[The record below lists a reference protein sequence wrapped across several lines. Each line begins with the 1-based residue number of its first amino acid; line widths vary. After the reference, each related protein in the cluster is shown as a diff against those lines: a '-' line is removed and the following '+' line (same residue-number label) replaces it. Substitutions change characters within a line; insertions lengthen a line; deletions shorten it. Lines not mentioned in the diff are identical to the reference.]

1 MGVQAKL
8 ISGIHDSIHQQDA
21 AVAVVQGA
29 ALFTMM
35 IYPPVNI
42 EMWKTRHEWEHPLIF
57 RETAGEPLH
66 PTSMLA
72 YPRVYIYPLFL
83 LFVGRIWKKIL
94 VNTSFFGRQ
103 ILPW

>member
-1 MGVQAKL
+1 MTNHHGKHYQSWPFYCYPDLDTSQKMGVQAKL

-42 EMWKTRHEWEHPLIF
+42 EMWKTRHE
-57 RETAGEPLH
+57 
-66 PTSMLA
+66 
-72 YPRVYIYPLFL
+72 
-83 LFVGRIWKKIL
+83 
-94 VNTSFFGRQ
+94 
-103 ILPW
+103 

>member
-1 MGVQAKL
+1 MVNTINHGLFIEPDLDTSQEMGVQDKL

-42 EMWKTRHEWEHPLIF
+42 DMWKTRHE
-57 RETAGEPLH
+57 
-66 PTSMLA
+66 
-72 YPRVYIYPLFL
+72 
-83 LFVGRIWKKIL
+83 
-94 VNTSFFGRQ
+94 
-103 ILPW
+103 